1 MKVGDIFKRQV
12 TVARIFGIPV
22 RFDYR
27 WFIVFVLS
35 VWLIAMN
42 LSRGGMWVG
51 SFKLLPVSVTVAWLL
66 AIVGTLIILKIVD
79 ATIGLRVTKE
89 EEIQGL
95 DNSMHNEEG
104 YIFES

>member
-1 MKVGDIFKRQV
+1 LKDAAGKPQPLGLVDGNAGQ
-12 TVARIFGIPV
+12 
-22 RFDYR
+22 
-27 WFIVFVLS
+27 IVNQA
-35 VWLIAMN
+35 IGA
-42 LSRGGMWVG
+42 G
-51 SFKLLPVSVTVAWLL
+51 VAWLL